1 MNKYGHEKLRENLK
15 VYFDNYIEKK
25 LNVID
30 CDIMNT
36 FNGINFMP
44 LGRSM
49 YLKVQCLLNYLE
61 ERVPIVEKVVV
72 MHNDQVIWSGLE
84 QQDISLIYNYLRD
97 LVIKNVNIMSSS
109 SAQSQ
114 SLNSAKFLSSPNYS
128 HQESSISI
136 NDEKAESYIEL
147 ERVYLRDNN
156 DAEIRQLKH
165 YYLIPYNLSRMTFF
179 LFVKVNDDNEE
190 SASNENE
197 PSTSSGERKNSAFK
211 LSMLK
216 TIDDILGKHILQFL
230 QELSEQRSQ
239 IK

>member
-1 MNKYGHEKLRENLK
+1 MNQYGHEKLRENLK

-61 ERVPIVEKVVV
+61 ERVPIVDKVVV

-97 LVIKNVNIMSSS
+97 LVIKNANAS
-109 SAQSQ
+109 QPQ
-114 SLNSAKFLSSPNYS
+114 SLNSARFLSSPNYS
-128 HQESSISI
+128 HLESSIAIS
-136 NDEKAESYIEL
+136 DEKIDTYIEL
-147 ERVYLRDNN
+147 ERVYLRGNN
-156 DAEIRQLKH
+156 DAEIRQLEH

-179 LFVKVNDDNEE
+179 LFVKVANDD
-190 SASNENE
+190 ADKNE
-197 PSTSSGERKNSAFK
+197 PSTSSGVTSTSNSSFK